1 MEFQNAKFSDDVS
14 SRAIY
19 VLGSNVF
26 RLLQISGNSTSGSK
40 YFDIY
45 TYISIIHDI
54 DICVYRGNLWQL
66 YATI

>member
-26 RLLQISGNSTSGSK
+26 RLLQIPVVPHEAVPEVSK
-40 YFDIY
+40 K
-45 TYISIIHDI
+45 
-54 DICVYRGNLWQL
+54 
-66 YATI
+66 